1 MDPTSAIGLAAS
13 IVQLTCFAGDLLS
26 KTREIKDSAD
36 GALVEN
42 QELEAVTSSLQEL
55 SRDLSAGSRNLTK
68 ADKQLKALC
77 DGCQSAT
84 DDLLDV
90 VQKLRTSS
98 SHKGWESFRQAVL
111 TVWKEKQVRS
121 LTERLERYR
130 GQINLALLVTL
141 NESMGRLG
149 STIAGSTSNVRRR
162 NYGNVSPVDWIGHG
176 RTPSST
182 RFDRIT
188 GRKKTSK
195 TWRCSRH
202 ALLNQ
207 LEPIATTYISFAL
220 SRIFDLPI

>member
-1 MDPTSAIGLAAS
+1 MPWSARRLVTLLFFSHFGAEIIMDPTSAIGLAAS

-26 KTREIKDSAD
+26 KTREIKDSANET
-36 GALVEN
+36 LMEN

-84 DDLLDV
+84 EDLLDV
-90 VQKLRTSS
+90 VQKLRTSN
-98 SHKGWESFRQAVL
+98 SHKGWQSFRQAVL

-141 NESMGRLG
+141 NERMGQLG

-162 NYGNVSPVDWIGHG
+162 NYGNVQ
-176 RTPSST
+176 SS
-182 RFDRIT
+182 RLDRSWQNTIIDEVRQNHWT
-188 GRKKTSK
+188 KKK
-195 TWRCSRH
+195 QARPGDV
-202 ALLNQ
+202 LGML
-207 LEPIATTYISFAL
+207 Y
-220 SRIFDLPI
+220 